1 MNGWSWFWTAWF
13 AVSFAAFLI
22 PEIWA
27 LVTGH
32 PENTLSAQIWRLES
46 LKAGQHV
53 WQWTAA
59 HWLIG
64 GVLAVVL
71 IWLLFHFVAGIW
83 A

>member
-1 MNGWSWFWTAWF
+1 MNGWSSYWAAWF
-13 AVSFAAFLI
+13 GVAFAAFLI
-22 PEIWA
+22 PEVWA
-27 LVTGH
+27 LFTRH
-32 PENTLSAQIWRLES
+32 PENTLSAQIWRLEQ

-64 GVLAVVL
+64 GILAVVL